1 MILRTLESAHQQARA
16 VAHLQQLQMTDPD
29 DRHSRTRSRS
39 MTPPVMADI
48 IQPDF
53 LGNQNE
59 VPRGSMPR
67 LNLQPPMHGVSAVP
81 QNDTSFK

>member
-16 VAHLQQLQMTDPD
+16 VAHLQQLQMTNPN
-29 DRHSRTRSRS
+29 DRHSRMRSRS
-39 MTPPVMADI
+39 MTPPVMAEI

-53 LGNQNE
+53 LGE